1 MAAELQAMEDQQN
14 ASQEAETHQ
23 GDAE

>member
-14 ASQEAETHQ
+14 AAAPVESH
-23 GDAE
+23 GDGE